1 MVQTMT
7 LKDLRPELPRIVE
20 RIDKKLDRYVI
31 TRHGKPVV
39 VMMGID
45 DYDALMETLDILNDP
60 VTMQRLKQAEKD
72 IKKGRTVPWEKMKR
86 SLGLAS

>member
-7 LKDLRPELPRIVE
+7 LKKLRPELPKVVE

-45 DYDALMETLDILNDP
+45 DYEALMETLDILNDP
-60 VTMQRLKQAEKD
+60 VTMRRLKQAEAD
-72 IKKGRTVPWEKMKR
+72 VKKGRMVSWAKAKKK
-86 SLGLAS
+86 LGLAA

>member
-7 LKDLRPELPRIVE
+7 LKELRPELPRVVE
-20 RIDKKLDRYVI
+20 RIDKRLDRYVI

-39 VMMGID
+39 VMIGID
-45 DYDALMETLDILNDP
+45 DYEALMETLDILNDP
-60 VTMQRLKQAEKD
+60 VTMRMLKQGEAD
-72 IKKGRTVPWEKMKR
+72 AKKGRMVPWKKVKK

>member
-7 LKDLRPELPRIVE
+7 LKELRPELPRVVE

-39 VMMGID
+39 VMIGID
-45 DYDALMETLDILNDP
+45 DYEALMETLDILNDP
-60 VTMQRLKQAEKD
+60 VTMRRLKKAEFD
-72 IKKGRTVPWEKMKR
+72 AKKGRTVSWEKVKGR
-86 SLGLAS
+86 LGLAT

>member
-7 LKDLRPELPRIVE
+7 LKELRPELPRVVE

-39 VMMGID
+39 MMMGID
-45 DYDALMETLDILNDP
+45 DYEALIETLDILNDP
-60 VTMQRLKQAEKD
+60 VTMKRLKLAEAD
-72 IKKGRTVPWEKMKR
+72 IKKGRTVSWKKVKR
-86 SLGLAS
+86 SLGLAA